1 MTKLARTG
9 VWPGILLAA
18 GVFVVCL
25 VLALALGPV
34 SLSLSQ
40 LWHLVTA
47 GPARGDLDNAIFW

>member
-9 VWPGILLAA
+9 TWPGILLAGGILA
-18 GVFVVCL
+18 ACL
-25 VLALALGPV
+25 ALGLALGPV

-47 GPARGDLDNAIFW
+47 GPVQG